1 MSEKVLVSIIAGS
14 LFCFIF
20 FAIGIEIT
28 YNKPTINCEE
38 AIRVAYQLGQEDLV
52 LEVIE

>member
-1 MSEKVLVSIIAGS
+1 MTKVIELIIILTIGTLVGVY
-14 LFCFIF
+14 
-20 FAIGIEIT
+20 IGIGVSDFF
-28 YNKPTINCEE
+28 KPTINCEE